1 MKSVCFT
8 GHRRISQTEELKTRL
23 RLTLISFIENGC
35 TDFYAGGALGWDT
48 LCEETVIALREE
60 YPQIKLHLVLPCSP
74 AEQTAKW
81 SSPQRVRFQNILTAA
96 DDVQYTAEH
105 YSASC
110 MKRRNE
116 RLVELSECC
125 ICYCTD
131 FQSGTGQTVRIAERN
146 GIKIYNLA
154 K

>member
-8 GHRRISQTEELKTRL
+8 GHRRINITEELKEKL
-23 RLTLISFIENGC
+23 RRTLILLVENGC

-48 LCEETVIALREE
+48 LCEETVLELRRE
-60 YPQIKLHLVLPCSP
+60 YPQVKLHLVLPCSST
-74 AEQTAKW
+74 EQTAKW
-81 SSPQRVRFQNILTAA
+81 NDWQRSRFKSIQTAA
-96 DDVQYTAEH
+96 DDVQYTAVH
-105 YSASC
+105 YSAGC

-125 ICYCTD
+125 VCYCTD

-146 GIKIYNLA
+146 GVKIYNLA

>member
-8 GHRRISQTEELKTRL
+8 GHRKITITYELKEKL
-23 RLTLISFIENGC
+23 RRTLISLIENGC

-48 LCEETVIALREE
+48 LCEEAVLALRQE
-60 YPQIKLHLVLPCSP
+60 YPQIKLHLVLPCSS

-81 SSPQRVRFQNILTAA
+81 SDWQRTRFKSILTAA

-105 YSASC
+105 YSADC

-125 ICYCTD
+125 VCYCTD
-131 FQSGTGQTVRIAERN
+131 PQSGTGQTVRIAERS